1 MACLLILSMLA
12 RPNSV
17 VFIHGVVEGIKID
30 CVSNNEQDGWGD
42 NEATN
47 HERVDTAT
55 TTCVEKQSVCLLA
68 GAISAGIAGFS
79 SNNYPVVL
87 HPECMASMD
96 ETDISMEGCTRKV
109 VCRVGGS
116 PKSSSGVSFPTVKIS
131 AVLGSKANGEPL
143 APVLINKVG

>member
-1 MACLLILSMLA
+1 MSKTA
-12 RPNSV
+12 
-17 VFIHGVVEGIKID
+17 GVTTK
-30 CVSNNEQDGWGD
+30 QQ
-42 NEATN
+42 TTTQQM
-47 HERVDTAT
+47 RVDAAT
-55 TTCVEKQSVCLLA
+55 TSCAAKQTVRLLA
-68 GAISAGIAGFS
+68 GGIRAGVAGFS

-116 PKSSSGVSFPTVKIS
+116 PKSSSRVSFPTVKIS

-143 APVLINKVG
+143 APVLIIKVG